1 MNRNGDYK
9 EPISP
14 ELVKE
19 YVIAAHGDFEK
30 VKELLTLEPNLVHAV
45 INWGGD
51 DWESGLGA
59 AAHTGNREIVLW
71 LLERGARMDIFTAAM
86 LGELE
91 VVRAVLKVQPEAI
104 NAPGPHGI
112 PLLRHAKMGGEQAQ
126 EVYDYLISLT
136 QLEEVK

>member
-1 MNRNGDYK
+1 MNRGGERPAALDA
-9 EPISP
+9 
-14 ELVKE
+14 ELVRS
-19 YVIAAHGDFEK
+19 YLVAAHGNFEK
-30 VKELLTLEPNLVHAV
+30 VKELVELEPALVNAT

-59 AAHTGNREIVLW
+59 AAHTGNREMALW

-91 VVRAVLKVQPEAI
+91 VLKAILAVQPEAI

-112 PLLRHAKMGGEQAQ
+112 PLIHHARMGKEAAADVLVYLENKMKVGE
-126 EVYDYLISLT
+126 VL
-136 QLEEVK
+136 